1 MSEPTPTKNGPEA
14 SRLIPPLCALALFL
28 WLVTGPREPAPAAAL
43 QDTSTASDPSSS
55 AESDRA
61 SQRLS
66 LEEQPESTA
75 AVALTDLL
83 LEAHRSFHARD
94 SAALSLALESI
105 LLDPE
110 RSLELLDGLAQGRWT
125 ESDLPLSA
133 AEDGA
138 RLAVGAGAALYSSDE
153 SPTEPAFAE
162 RFLGQALTSLLK
174 MRGGLAELMARELAR
189 AEVEGERVFG
199 ARWLPRLLHLRWKH
213 PERSALFDPLLEAAC
228 SDEDADGAL
237 LARLLLSGEED
248 PGLLRVALGRLLLE
262 DSLHW
267 MSVARD
273 WFDRARDIETR
284 AALASAVATSAPL
297 EEASRFFADVA
308 DPELTG
314 ELRALAGRD
323 GGTDELEDLYEER
336 LLSEDDPIG
345 RRAVVS
351 GHLSAPDLC
360 LGLARTAPAAGVR
373 GPALR
378 PA

>member
-110 RSLELLDGLAQGRWT
+110 RSLELLDGLAEGRWA
-125 ESDLPLSA
+125 EAHLPLSA

-138 RLAVGAGAALYSSDE
+138 RLAVGAGTALYSSDE
-153 SPTEPAFAE
+153 SPTEAAFSE
-162 RFLGQALTSLLK
+162 RFLGHALTSLLK

-213 PERSALFDPLLEAAC
+213 PERSALFDTLLEAAC

-237 LARLLLSGEED
+237 LARLLLSGE
-248 PGLLRVALGRLLLE
+248 
-262 DSLHW
+262 
-267 MSVARD
+267 AR
-273 WFDRARDIETR
+273 RS
-284 AALASAVATSAPL
+284 AS
-297 EEASRFFADVA
+297 SR
-308 DPELTG
+308 
-314 ELRALAGRD
+314 
-323 GGTDELEDLYEER
+323 
-336 LLSEDDPIG
+336 
-345 RRAVVS
+345 
-351 GHLSAPDLC
+351 C
-360 LGLARTAPAAGVR
+360 
-373 GPALR
+373 
-378 PA
+378 